1 MEEKIVNGGAAPKAR
16 KEFIDV
22 VVTNMNN
29 DGTFG
34 VQIIGDSILPQV
46 AINV

>member
-1 MEEKIVNGGAAPKAR
+1 VVNGGTPPKSR

-22 VVTNMNN
+22 VVTNMND

-34 VQIIGDSILPQV
+34 VQVVGDSIPSRPDMLM
-46 AINV
+46 